1 MTFASVVLKRAS
13 GLLFDED
20 FARWSL
26 LELADWLDEGVKAL
40 VSVKP
45 SASSHQVELS
55 LVRGTKQTLP
65 SGSRIVQLL
74 DILRNAGGSNG
85 SAGRAIR
92 PTTRSEL
99 DSNEPRW
106 HDAAC
111 VPFRREVRQYV
122 HDPAL
127 PDEFYVYPGNDG
139 TGRVLAAVSVLP
151 ESVVS
156 RLKDDPNVLTTWNIE
171 IGVSEQYDSALLDY
185 VLYRA
190 NLKEDTAAA
199 PARATLHYQA
209 FAGFLGYQA
218 QAQSTSGKA
227 GGG

>member
-45 SASSHQVELS
+45 SVSSRQIELS
-55 LVRGTKQTLP
+55 LGRGTRQTLP
-65 SGSRIVQLL
+65 ADGRILQLL
-74 DILRNAGGSNG
+74 DILRNAGGVNG

-106 HDAAC
+106 HDAAY

-139 TGRVLAAVSVLP
+139 TGKVLAAVSVLP
-151 ESVVS
+151 NSIAGRVTGDTGLLAS
-156 RLKDDPNVLTTWNIE
+156 WDIE
-171 IGVSEQYDSALLDY
+171 IGLSEQYDAALLDY

-209 FAGFLGYQA
+209 FAGYLGYQA

>member
-1 MTFASVVLKRAS
+1 MTFASAVFKRAS

-26 LELADWLDEGVKAL
+26 HELAEWLDEGVKTL

-45 SASSHQVELS
+45 SASSRQVELS
-55 LVRGTKQTLP
+55 LVRGTRQTLP
-65 SGSRIVQLL
+65 ADLRIVQLL
-74 DILRNAGGSNG
+74 DIMRNAGGSNG

-106 HDAAC
+106 HDAGY

-127 PDEFYVYPGNDG
+127 PDEFYVFPGNDG
-139 TGRVLAAVSVLP
+139 TGKVLAAVSILP
-151 ESVVS
+151 ESIAS
-156 RLKDDPNVLTTWNIE
+156 RLSGEPDVLASWNIE
-171 IGVSEQYDSALLDY
+171 IGLHEQYDGALMDY
-185 VLYRA
+185 ILYRA
-190 NLKEDTAAA
+190 NLKEDTAGA
-199 PARATLHYQA
+199 PARATLHFQA